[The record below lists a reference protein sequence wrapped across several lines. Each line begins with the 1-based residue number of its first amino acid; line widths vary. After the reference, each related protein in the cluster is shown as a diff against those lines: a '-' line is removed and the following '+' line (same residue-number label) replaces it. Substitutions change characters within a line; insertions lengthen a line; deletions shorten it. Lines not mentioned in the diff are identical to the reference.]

1 VTDFSISD
9 PVPGSAVIAVAGP
22 LNVVSARGLR
32 DAVAEAVGRGPNPRI
47 VIDLSGVP
55 SIDSSGLGALI
66 GGLKAARA
74 AGGDLRIAAA
84 NQQVI
89 TVLELT
95 NLNRVL
101 RPYASVEDG
110 LAGGADSADSADSG
124 TGAAGAR
131 PEPASSARTAR

>member
-1 VTDFSISD
+1 MTDYTISH
-9 PVPGSAVIAVAGP
+9 PSPGAAVIAVTGT
-22 LNVVSARGLR
+22 LNVVSARGFR
-32 DAVAEAVGRGPNPRI
+32 EAIGDAVDRAPGQRV
-47 VIDLSGVP
+47 VVDLAGVP
-55 SIDSSGLGALI
+55 TIDSSGLGALI

-101 RPYASVEDG
+101 QPYPSVADG
-110 LAGGADSADSADSG
+110 LGDAAGGPVAAESA
-124 TGAAGAR
+124 TAAG
-131 PEPASSARTAR
+131 SAR